1 MDNHRRNNGCGV
13 AEAAET
19 VVVEVVAVSMGLA
32 EALPG
37 VCNHRPLQ
45 PSHPPAAKYLAPRIH
60 IA

>member
-1 MDNHRRNNGCGV
+1 MAV
-13 AEAAET
+13 AAET

-45 PSHPPAAKYLAPRIH
+45 PSHPPSAKYLAPRIH